1 MAKYIGPKCKLSRRA
16 GTDLFLKGRGRTL
29 ESKVKDVNK
38 VPGQHGGAKTKL
50 SDYALQLREKQR
62 LKHMYGVLE
71 RQFRNYYLK
80 AASKKGATG
89 TMLLQMLER
98 RLDNVVYRMGF
109 SATRAEARQL
119 VNHKGIQ
126 VNGQTVNVPSF
137 QVAVGDTVAVR
148 EKAKQQTRVLSAIQ
162 VSSQIGLPDWVQVDD
177 KKLEGVFKQVPERDQ
192 ILPDINESLVVEL
205 YSK

>member
-16 GTDLFLKGRGRTL
+16 GTDLFLTGRGRTL

-38 VPGQHGGAKTKL
+38 VPGQHGAAKTKL

-119 VNHKGIQ
+119 VNHKAIS
-126 VNGQTVNVPSF
+126 VNGKTVNIPSY
-137 QVAVGDTVAVR
+137 QVAVGDIVAVR

-162 VSSQIGLPDWVQVDD
+162 VSGQIGLPDWVQVDD